1 MSKFYNFK
9 NETEEAVDLFING
22 EIVDD
27 DTQALTKAWL
37 GVPIGSNPGDFLSE
51 LKENAGKMVNVYID
65 SYGGDVFA
73 ASSIYSALKEHK
85 GGVTVKI
92 TGVAASAASV
102 IAMAGDKVL
111 MSKTAVIMIH
121 NPACGAW
128 GDHNEMAKTIEV
140 LDKIKDSIINA
151 YEAKTGLSR
160 EEISDLMEKET
171 WMTYDEAMEK
181 KFCDG
186 LIEDESEKTKDLV
199 MNCIQNR
206 MFVYN
211 SLYGKKQ
218 VPQNSADPVP
228 TEPVKNEDDVTI
240 HADAA
245 REEQEKMAIEQ
256 ESRYA
261 DLLMKK

>member
-1 MSKFYNFK
+1 MNKFYRFMNM
-9 NETEEAVDLFING
+9 TEDSVDLFISG

-27 DTQALTKAWL
+27 ETQTLTKAFFGESL
-37 GVPIGSNPGDFLSE
+37 GTSPSDFIE
-51 LKENAGKMVNVYID
+51 QLKENDGKRINVCID

-85 GGVTVKI
+85 GGVVVKI

-111 MSKTAVIMIH
+111 MAKTAVLMIH
-121 NPACGAW
+121 NPSTCAY
-128 GDHNEMAKTIEV
+128 GDHNEMAKAMDVLATIKE
-140 LDKIKDSIINA
+140 SIINA
-151 YEAKTGLSR
+151 YEEKTGLPR

-171 WMTYDEAMEK
+171 WMTCDEAIDK

-186 LIEDESEKTKDLV
+186 LIEDENTKNLV

-211 SLYGKKQ
+211 SLYGKKNANVEPKNTAEEGSPSQ
-218 VPQNSADPVP
+218 EPEPEPIN
-228 TEPVKNEDDVTI
+228 EPVAEDT
-240 HADAA
+240 ALA
-245 REEQEKMAIEQ
+245 EEQEN
-256 ESRYA
+256 RYA
-261 DLLMKK
+261 DLLLNE

>member
-9 NETEEAVDLFING
+9 NETEESVDLFISG

-27 DTQALTKAWL
+27 DTQTLTKAWFGEAL
-37 GVPIGSNPGDFLSE
+37 GTNPGDFRNSLKDSE
-51 LKENAGKMVNVYID
+51 GKMVNVYID
-65 SYGGDVFA
+65 SYGGNVFA

-102 IAMAGDKVL
+102 IAMAGDKIL

-121 NPACGAW
+121 NPACAAW

-151 YEAKTGLSR
+151 YEAKTGMSR

-171 WMTYDEAMEK
+171 WMTYEEAIEN

-186 LIEDESEKTKDLV
+186 LIEDEKEKTKDLV

-211 SLYGKKQ
+211 SLYGKNPVQKNIAEPVQ
-218 VPQNSADPVP
+218 TEPQQ
-228 TEPVKNEDDVTI
+228 EPVKDE
-240 HADAA
+240 ADAA
-245 REEQEKMAIEQ
+245 REEQERLAIEQ
-256 ESRYA
+256 ENRYA
-261 DLLMKK
+261 DLLLKE

>member
-1 MSKFYNFK
+1 MKNEKNKFYNFR
-9 NETEEAVDLFING
+9 NATENSVDLFISG

-27 DTQALTKAWL
+27 ESQTLTKAFF
-37 GVPIGSNPGDFLSE
+37 GEPMGTNPSDFISGLT
-51 LKENAGKMVNVYID
+51 ENEGKHINVYID

-102 IAMAGDKVL
+102 IAMAGEKVL
-111 MSKTAVIMIH
+111 MSKTAIMMIH
-121 NPACGAW
+121 NPSTYAY
-128 GDHNEMAKTIEV
+128 GDHNDMQKTIDV
-140 LDKIKDSIINA
+140 LDTIKSSIINA

-171 WMTYDEAMEK
+171 WMDYEMALEN

-186 LIEDESEKTKDLV
+186 LIEEENVKNAVK
-199 MNCIQNR
+199 NCLENR

-211 SLYGKKQ
+211 SLYRKKENVSEEKKVCNTNEEKENKLSEVEKKQ
-218 VPQNSADPVP
+218 LD
-228 TEPVKNEDDVTI
+228 
-240 HADAA
+240 
-245 REEQEKMAIEQ
+245 
-256 ESRYA
+256 RYLE
-261 DLLMKK
+261 LLSK